1 MSYKVSTRDLSKITL
16 SQADRVSSI
25 LQNIAIILS
34 TRQQS
39 IPLYR
44 SFGLP
49 MQFIDKPIPVAKPLI
64 IAEIQEA
71 IAEFEPRATLVN
83 VTFEED
89 ESAPGRLIPTVEVE
103 IADEES

>member
-1 MSYKVSTRDLSKITL
+1 MVYKVNPRDLSTITL
-16 SQADRVSSI
+16 NQNDIVSSV

-44 SFGLP
+44 NFGLP
-49 MQFIDKPIPVAKPLI
+49 MQFIDKPIQVARPMM

-71 IAEFEPRATLVN
+71 IMEFEPRATLLGVS
-83 VTFEED
+83 FEID
-89 ESAPGRLIPTVEVE
+89 DSAPGKLIPTVEVE
-103 IADEES
+103 INE